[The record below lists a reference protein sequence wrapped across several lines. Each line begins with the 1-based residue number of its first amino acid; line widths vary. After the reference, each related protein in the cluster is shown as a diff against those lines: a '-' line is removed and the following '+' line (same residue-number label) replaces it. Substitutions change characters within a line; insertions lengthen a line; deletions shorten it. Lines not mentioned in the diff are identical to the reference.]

1 MARKTRSHRFS
12 LPPLE
17 LKCMKALWALGG
29 GTVHEIR
36 ARLLSERSLAY
47 TTVLTIMDRLTRKG
61 IVEREKRGRA
71 HLYRPLVAE
80 DRVRRQALARLVGDF
95 FQGSE
100 ERLRQYLETTTSR
113 KTYPTRLGFEEAEP
127 VASPPRRPAPE
138 GPIDPTLL

>member
-17 LKCMKALWALGG
+17 LKCMKALWALGD

-47 TTVLTIMDRLTRKG
+47 TTVLTLMDRLTRKG

-80 DRVRRQALARLVGDF
+80 DQVRQQALARLVGDF
-95 FQGSE
+95 FQGSQ
-100 ERLRQYLETTTSR
+100 ERLRQYLGITAS
-113 KTYPTRLGFEEAEP
+113 KKASPARLSFEEAGS
-127 VASPPRRPAPE
+127 VAPPSRRLTRE
-138 GPIDPTLL
+138 RPIDPTLL